1 MNRCVGL
8 TWFWNDRRLF
18 HPHSFQLTLI
28 IDKNARAQQ
37 WAPAIQL
44 QLPSPHAPQ
53 WRQNKMTD
61 WIQNIELKV
70 FKRERKIV
78 LMTLWS
84 ANDTL
89 PSLALVWSSRQLR
102 GPFRILGN
110 KLLFG
115 AIGYHQQL
123 IYMTWSILVS
133 FAWLGVT
140 SPVGHKFVTNNL
152 DWDGVVKKMWNP
164 ASKIP
169 RSSAP
174 VTNNFQ
180 LKKENC

>member
-1 MNRCVGL
+1 MQRMYIVKLMMRFLLSTPQISAWLSQIICYSTDEINLWSWKEEGKFILLTYYSNYLLIWSTLIYEEGIAMNRCVGL

-102 GPFRILGN
+102 GPFRI
-110 KLLFG
+110 
-115 AIGYHQQL
+115 I
-123 IYMTWSILVS
+123 
-133 FAWLGVT
+133 
-140 SPVGHKFVTNNL
+140 
-152 DWDGVVKKMWNP
+152 
-164 ASKIP
+164 
-169 RSSAP
+169 
-174 VTNNFQ
+174 
-180 LKKENC
+180 